1 MGLKVSSFDGSV
13 HKYIS
18 WEMWFWFCNCLHI
31 LHEKENKDLVF
42 LSSKSLFFKL
52 LWSCC
57 DRMGKRARRSKPVRR
72 DGGGKCLLSPC
83 THCWCWKLRGC
94 FICSNVVALVNCKAI
109 FRIWIEGE
117 YRRWLISEATLF
129 RGIASQQ
136 RPIVQYL
143 LTNCATAHIYTIGRH
158 LFKERNTP
166 KYTSQNVDVY
176 LKIEGRL
183 YFCSKNHLIE
193 RKTHMCIYM
202 CVFSLQR
209 KENQEKEL
217 QQLTESLKHDLLRP
231 PKPSQPIPSPFP
243 WQVFE
248 GSWKYIYGILKLM
261 DLNIFLHFT
270 KLRTD
275 QNAFQL
281 VWTCEERCRRTEAS
295 PTNKRKY

>member
-1 MGLKVSSFDGSV
+1 MCES
-13 HKYIS
+13 
-18 WEMWFWFCNCLHI
+18 
-31 LHEKENKDLVF
+31 
-42 LSSKSLFFKL
+42 
-52 LWSCC
+52 
-57 DRMGKRARRSKPVRR
+57 
-72 DGGGKCLLSPC
+72 
-83 THCWCWKLRGC
+83 
-94 FICSNVVALVNCKAI
+94 
-109 FRIWIEGE
+109 
-117 YRRWLISEATLF
+117 TLF

-143 LTNCATAHIYTIGRH
+143 PTNSDQLCNCTNTHTIGRH

-243 WQVFE
+243 
-248 GSWKYIYGILKLM
+248 
-261 DLNIFLHFT
+261 
-270 KLRTD
+270 
-275 QNAFQL
+275 
-281 VWTCEERCRRTEAS
+281 
-295 PTNKRKY
+295 